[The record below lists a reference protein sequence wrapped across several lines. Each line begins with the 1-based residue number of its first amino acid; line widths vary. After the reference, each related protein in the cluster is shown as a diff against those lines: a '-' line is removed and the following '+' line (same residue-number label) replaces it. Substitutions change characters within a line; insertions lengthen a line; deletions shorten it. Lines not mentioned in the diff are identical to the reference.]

1 LSRFMRRAAGAACED
16 TIVRAVVQRVKQAS
30 VKVAGA
36 EMGRIETG
44 FLVFLGV
51 ARDDTS
57 EDLDYLAAK
66 IINLRAFED
75 ADGRMNRNL
84 QEAGGDMLV
93 VSQFTLLAD
102 CRRGRRPSFTDAA
115 APETAQALYNEFI
128 AGIRQQG
135 ILVAAGVFQA
145 DMEVSLV
152 NDGPVTFLLDSKK
165 LF

>member
-1 LSRFMRRAAGAACED
+1 M
-16 TIVRAVVQRVKQAS
+16 RAVVQRVKQAS
-30 VKVAGA
+30 VKVAG
-36 EMGRIETG
+36 EETG
-44 FLVFLGV
+44 SIGTGYLVFLGL

-75 ADGRMNRNL
+75 VDGKMNRSL
-84 QEAGGDMLV
+84 QEANGELLV

-135 ILVAAGVFQA
+135 IRVTSGIFQA
-145 DMEVSLV
+145 DMEVSLI